1 MYLHIYL
8 YVYTYTYIY
17 MYIGQVVNEPVDP
30 ISTEEQIT
38 VTDNV
43 DEVLI
48 EEQALVVASIAD
60 RSFTFKEELNCYEEE
75 SEVCILYLNTF
86 INTYVYI

>member
-1 MYLHIYL
+1 
-8 YVYTYTYIY
+8 
-17 MYIGQVVNEPVDP
+17 VNEPVDP

-60 RSFTFKEELNCYEEE
+60 RSFTFKEE
-75 SEVCILYLNTF
+75 SVVCMLYLNTF